1 MHGLLNRWDNR
12 CQGMLSL
19 WRANRRLSS
28 NPLWE
33 VRKDKDSNCLSMP
46 IPLVDELG
54 QGIEPSHPLDDRSL
68 NYNRRGVP
76 LGVPIAIQWHSVVL
90 KWTPRFFSGDPHRT
104 AGAGAW

>member
-12 CQGMLSL
+12 RQGMLSL
-19 WRANRRLSS
+19 WQANRRLSS

-46 IPLVDELG
+46 IPLVDEIG

-68 NYNRRGVP
+68 NYNRRGVLNDLDP
-76 LGVPIAIQWHSVVL
+76 FHAISRIPNQHV
-90 KWTPRFFSGDPHRT
+90 
-104 AGAGAW
+104 AWSK